1 MIDRKEHVM
10 KRIGI
15 LTGGGDAPGLNA
27 VIRAAVK
34 TAIYQYNCEVLGIRD
49 GYDGFID
56 EQGIVP
62 LTIESVRGLLPRG
75 GTILGAANRGNPYA
89 RKVAL
94 IKHELHAVC
103 TPEDYRDIM
112 RAMIE
117 RAKTG
122 DVQAAKFVYTYN
134 IGKPMPSPDP
144 DRLDFEEWQGLRE
157 SATWMDESP
166 AILSRPSGRMALH
179 MVRVAQ
185 PEMDKQ
191 RAREMNFV
199 LSAKGKTEEKVRE
212 HLLDPV
218 NGLEKLHQEMDRHQ
232 TGFSKKTKKRRG

>member
-1 MIDRKEHVM
+1 
-10 KRIGI
+10 
-15 LTGGGDAPGLNA
+15 
-27 VIRAAVK
+27 
-34 TAIYQYNCEVLGIRD
+34 
-49 GYDGFID
+49 
-56 EQGIVP
+56 
-62 LTIESVRGLLPRG
+62 
-75 GTILGAANRGNPYA
+75 
-89 RKVAL
+89 
-94 IKHELHAVC
+94 
-103 TPEDYRDIM
+103 M

-122 DVQAAKFVYTYN
+122 DVKAAKFVYTYN

-144 DRLDFEEWQGLRE
+144 DRLDSEEWQGLRE

-166 AILSRPSGRMALH
+166 AILSRPSGRMALD

-232 TGFSKKTKKRRG
+232 TGFSKKKKKRRR